1 MKKTILLLSIL
12 LASCAGKQTQE
23 IRTMERLSTASRND
37 YYVSNRAP
45 LQPLQFIKLPAGS
58 IEPEGWIKRQVEL
71 QKDGLC
77 GHLGEISA
85 WLQKGNNAWLKN
97 GGEWGWEEVPYWLRG
112 YGNMAYA
119 LKDEAL
125 LKETKFWIEAIL
137 ASQRTDGN
145 FGPVHLNNG
154 KQDFWP
160 NMIVLWIMQS
170 YHEYTNDNR
179 VIDFMTRYCHYLQT
193 VPDDAFL
200 SSYWEN
206 SRGGDNLWSVVW
218 LYNRT
223 GDESLLPLAEKIHRN
238 TADWTKSTQ
247 LPNWHNVN
255 VAQCFREPATY
266 YLFTKDSAML
276 AASYNVQSLI
286 RRAFGQV
293 PGGMFGADENARIGF
308 FDPRQG
314 TETCGFVEQM
324 ASDEIMLLISGD
336 PYWADHLEDVA
347 FNSYPASLMPDYR
360 ALRYL
365 TCPNMAISD
374 SRNHHPGLDNS
385 GPFLAMNPF
394 SSRCCQHNHGFGWPY
409 YVEHLVLATPD
420 NGVAA
425 VLYNSCK
432 ANVKVGD
439 GTEITLHEQ
448 TNYPFEEMTRFTVG
462 TPKTVSFPFYLRIPS
477 WCKNA
482 SVQING
488 KTQQAKLT
496 PGTYACIERE
506 WKDGDE
512 VVLNLPME
520 YAVRRWQVNKNSV
533 SVDYGPLTLSLKVE
547 EEYKQMPSTETAV
560 WDSKWQEGA
569 DASAWPTFEILPG
582 SPWNYALKVQSP
594 VTLQRKN
601 WPSDNN
607 PFTLSS
613 VPMEFKAQGRLVPD
627 WKIDEYGLC
636 GVLPYENARK
646 SDRLDEITLVPMGA
660 ARLRISAFPVAE

>member
-1 MKKTILLLSIL
+1 MKKTILLFSIL

-23 IRTMERLSTASRND
+23 IRTMERLSTVSRND

-125 LKETKFWIEAIL
+125 LKETNFWIEAIL

-160 NMIVLWIMQS
+160 NMIGLWIMQS

>member
-1 MKKTILLLSIL
+1 MKKTILLFSIL

-119 LKDEAL
+119 LKNEAL
-125 LKETKFWIEAIL
+125 LKETNFWIEAIL

-238 TADWTKSTQ
+238 MADWTKSTQ